1 MRCMFVLGAYCFEFH
16 NKAIEIVYRIYSFI
30 IKVYFITFVI
40 CEYIELLTMP
50 NKDLFNVASILAVA
64 FLYSTT
70 IWRMLICN
78 GKSMRKLLKQQSEI
92 EKNILQCKN
101 NCLKQIYYEHVKW
114 NYTCT
119 NFIYAGIVTVFLYYI
134 RPIMEERSSEL
145 RYLNITK
152 NNITTQYK
160 MRPLPLSS
168 WFPFNRY
175 NYYYPCY
182 AYHIIAAMIGGSMV
196 VSTDLFFIAF
206 MVFVI
211 GQLKILQYL
220 FKNASKLGNALQE
233 SSGTTYNIALTR
245 TVRYC
250 IYKHQLIIKYVKDL
264 DKSMSRLMLIDF
276 AVASMQMA
284 TLGLQ
289 IIVVSNKE

>member
-1 MRCMFVLGAYCFEFH
+1 MFVLGAYRFEFH
-16 NKAIEIVYRIYSFI
+16 NKAIEVAYRIYSYI

-50 NKDLFNVASILAVA
+50 NKDLFNIASILAVA

-78 GKSMRKLLKQQSEI
+78 DKSMRKLLKQQSEI

-101 NCLKQIYYEHVKW
+101 NTVKQIYFEHVKW
-114 NYTCT
+114 NYHCT

-134 RPIMEERSSEL
+134 RPTLEERSLEST
-145 RYLNITK
+145 YFNITK
-152 NNITTQYK
+152 HHITTQYK
-160 MRPLPLSS
+160 IRPLPLSS

-175 NYYYPCY
+175 KYYYSCY

-220 FKNASKLGNALQE
+220 LKNASNLGISLQE
-233 SSGTTYNIALTR
+233 STGTTYDIALRR
-245 TVRYC
+245 TIRYC
-250 IYKHQLIIKYVKDL
+250 LYKHQLII
-264 DKSMSRLMLIDF
+264 R
-276 AVASMQMA
+276 
-284 TLGLQ
+284 
-289 IIVVSNKE
+289 